1 MSHTGEGS
9 HASMGPTPVPV
20 PQRGMPGGVAAALAV
35 GVVAIVVG
43 FALLGQD
50 GTEPPAPMA
59 GVVEAT
65 PRATGTPARTREA
78 EPTAATG
85 TPEPAVPQ
93 PTEGGEDDQP
103 GVVRPTGGTPLP
115 DVAGALPGD
124 DGLGPLPLGTVMRP
138 PDDERL
144 DFLFE
149 LCPDGCFRDAHWI
162 DPGNPLMGAGGWTA
176 GRPFHV
182 REGFPNDGP
191 EPLGEGFDVVL
202 YVTRLEGSPDEPT
215 YRYTSD
221 YVLRGTSDR
230 CGPAYRTQA
239 GPATCE
245 WFVHDFPDGL
255 AEGRFAIWAM
265 WEAPCRAWVDLGLAD
280 VCENPDVV
288 LSLFSSG
295 FDAPYDAS
303 APVYGEPATRG
314 HSPSIGGVPGG

>member
-1 MSHTGEGS
+1 M
-9 HASMGPTPVPV
+9 APTPVPV
-20 PQRGMPGGVAAALAV
+20 PQRGLPGGVAAALAV

-43 FALLGQD
+43 VALLGQGD
-50 GTEPPAPMA
+50 GAAPVPLAGAIEASPRPTGAPAPARETAPGPAATEPREPGLPLPTDR
-59 GVVEAT
+59 GPGYELGEAW
-65 PRATGTPARTREA
+65 
-78 EPTAATG
+78 
-85 TPEPAVPQ
+85 
-93 PTEGGEDDQP
+93 
-103 GVVRPTGGTPLP
+103 PTGGTPLP

-124 DGLGPLPLGTVMRP
+124 DGRGPLPVGAVTRP

-149 LCPDGCFRDAHWI
+149 LCPEHCFRDAHWI
-162 DPGNPLMGAGGWTA
+162 DPGNPLMGAGAWTA

-202 YVTRLEGSPDEPT
+202 YVTRLDGARDEPT

-230 CGPAYRTQA
+230 CGPGYRTQA
-239 GPATCE
+239 GPVTCE

-255 AEGRFAIWAM
+255 SEGRFAIWAL
-265 WEAPCRAWVDLGLAD
+265 WEAPCRAWIDLGLAD
-280 VCENPDVV
+280 SCGSPHRV

-295 FDAPYDAS
+295 FDAPYLAS
-303 APVYGEPATRG
+303 APAYGEPTTRG
-314 HSPSIGGVPGG
+314 HSPSFGTTPGG